1 LLLPRQPQHGTA
13 YLFITHDLNL
23 VRQIAHRI
31 AVMYRGDLVELVTI
45 EELAAGARHP
55 YTRALMDAIPAPA
68 GAA

>member
-1 LLLPRQPQHGTA
+1 
-13 YLFITHDLNL
+13 
-23 VRQIAHRI
+23 
-31 AVMYRGDLVELVTI
+31 MYRGDLVELVTI